1 MFVNRTAWTSE
12 TGATWA
18 AVRPIWTKNWSSSV
32 ESSLSVSITVVRLP
46 KNSGSSPSATLIDW
60 PRPASASPKPVS
72 AARES
77 SRRSWSKVFRKSS
90 NSTGSPAFA
99 SGIVSPGANVDS
111 AAPGVSSTYFRPSA
125 ERGRTSTWVSVA
137 SGSTTLSRLMSM
149 TATERVSPSSDT
161 VRGVI
166 SSTVPT
172 RKPPTRTSLPD
183 HQVRPRRHLR
193 LQVVGGHER
202 EPLVRVVGEEDRHHD
217 DQHRDG
223 ADQHRA
229 RDDGGCSA
237 SGHGPRR
244 KLRSSSDVLPP
255 PESGIAPPGMAPRS
269 AAGPFRREP
278 PRSRCPRSRTPS
290 TSRLDL
296 RRGLDPPGRGTPGPP
311 RARPSRR
318 TSRSRRPARPRPRS
332 RLQPA
337 PRRRSPLRRW
347 RSWRRARW
355 DPDRPRRRCGPRRGP
370 RWPPRRPA
378 GSGRRRSCSAR
389 SWPGRGPG

>member
-1 MFVNRTAWTSE
+1 MFVNRTAWTSD

-77 SRRSWSKVFRKSS
+77 SRVSWSKVFRKSS

-111 AAPGVSSTYFRPSA
+111 AAPGRQLDVLQA
-125 ERGRTSTWVSVA
+125 ERRARSDDHLGVGRRA
-137 SGSTTLSRLMSM
+137 ARRPCRGSCRRRRPTGWSP
-149 TATERVSPSSDT
+149 PSST

-166 SSTVPT
+166 SSTVPD
-172 RKPPTRTSLPD
+172 PEAAHADLVPD
-183 HQVRPRRHLR
+183 HQVGPRRELR

-202 EPLVRVVGEEDRHHD
+202 QALVRVVGEEDRHHD
-217 DQHRDG
+217 DQHRDR

-237 SGHGPRR
+237 TGHGPRR
-244 KLRSSSDVLPP
+244 KLSSCSELSAPVCGGSHRSGAGGPVRRAAGAVRRAARALLGSARTL
-255 PESGIAPPGMAPRS
+255 RS
-269 AAGPFRREP
+269 AAVVGVVAAVAHLTARAVDEV
-278 PRSRCPRSRTPS
+278 
-290 TSRLDL
+290 L
-296 RRGLDPPGRGTPGPP
+296 GPGRQLAVG
-311 RARPSRR
+311 
-318 TSRSRRPARPRPRS
+318 
-332 RLQPA
+332 LE
-337 PRRRSPLRRW
+337 
-347 RSWRRARW
+347 
-355 DPDRPRRRCGPRRGP
+355 
-370 RWPPRRPA
+370 
-378 GSGRRRSCSAR
+378 
-389 SWPGRGPG
+389 